1 MATYTT
7 AALVRKRA
15 ENLDATLTDA
25 NIEAYI
31 DTAEGMLNSI
41 VGASFVATF
50 VVAKHG
56 VLRMASEA
64 YATACAIGFNPA
76 GFTSLS
82 EASAIQELLAFQW
95 EESLK
100 LLRDKSVIAYMESL
114 L

>member
-31 DTAEGMLNSI
+31 DTAEGMINSI
-41 VGASFVATF
+41 IGMSFVATF
-50 VVAKHG
+50 TVAKHG
-56 VLRMASEA
+56 TLRAAAEA
-64 YATACAIGFNPA
+64 WATTCAIAFNPA
-76 GFTSLS
+76 GFTTLG
-82 EASAIQELLAFQW
+82 EASAIQEVCAFQW

-114 L
+114 

>member
-25 NIEAYI
+25 DINAYI
-31 DTAEGMLNSI
+31 ETAEAMLNALMGI
-41 VGASFVATF
+41 SFVSTF
-50 VVAKHG
+50 TLAKHG
-56 VLRMASEA
+56 VLRAAAEA
-64 YATACAIGFNPA
+64 WATMGAIAYNPA

-82 EASAIQELLAFQW
+82 EVTTIQELLAFQW

-100 LLRDKSVIAYMESL
+100 LLNNKSVIAYMESL
-114 L
+114 